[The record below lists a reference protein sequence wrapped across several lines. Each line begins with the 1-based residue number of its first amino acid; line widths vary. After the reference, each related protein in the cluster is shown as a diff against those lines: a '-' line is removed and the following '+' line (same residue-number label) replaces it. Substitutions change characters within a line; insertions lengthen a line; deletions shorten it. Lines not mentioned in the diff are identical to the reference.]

1 MLCAQQEDV
10 DMPAICLYFQVHQPY
25 RLRRYTVFDLG
36 QSSIYEDDDRNCDT
50 LLHVART
57 CYLPMNDVLLR
68 TIQKHGQR
76 FRVAFSISGT
86 ALDQFEQYA
95 PEVLESFQALA
106 KTGCVEF
113 LAETYSHS
121 LAFLYSREEFQR
133 QVALHSA
140 RIQELFGQTPRVF
153 RHTELI
159 YNNTLAEAVEEMGFS
174 AVLAEGADHV
184 LGWRSP
190 NYVYQPMNC
199 QKLKLLLKNYTL
211 SDDVSQR
218 FAHQG
223 WDQWPLTAEKFA
235 SWVHGVDGKGETVN
249 LFMDYET
256 FGLHNRAETGIFA
269 FIEAL
274 PAALLAHGNFYFRTP
289 GEVATACSPMG
300 RVDVPQ
306 FMSWATSGHDLDTW
320 LGNDMQKD
328 AVHALYALSEQSRE
342 LSDPDLLRTWTRLQ
356 TAEHFAYMCT
366 KWFSENA
373 QTNRLRSPY
382 GSPYD
387 AYINYMNV
395 LADYRLALEAL
406 DVQTPALSA
415 SLDGQTTQAAARA
428 PVRKPRTAKATTGE
442 TKPATKSKAAAA
454 PKPSAPKAAAKKT
467 AADETK
473 TSKVG
478 KSEGS
483 ESKPGESKAKTPRR
497 KATPK
502 ENS

>member
-1 MLCAQQEDV
+1 MLWPQQEDV

-36 QSSIYEDDDRNCDT
+36 QNSIYEDDDRNCDI

-57 CYLPMNDVLLR
+57 CYLPMNDILLR
-68 TIQKHGQR
+68 TIQRHGQR

-113 LAETYSHS
+113 LSETYSHS
-121 LAFLYSREEFQR
+121 LAFLYSREEFTR
-133 QVALHSA
+133 QVDMHRA
-140 RIQELFGQTPRVF
+140 RIQALFGQTPRVF

-159 YNNTLAEAVEEMGFS
+159 YNNDLAQAVEDMDF
-174 AVLAEGADHV
+174 AAILAEGADHV

-190 NYVYQPMNC
+190 NFVYQPVNC
-199 QKLKLLLKNYTL
+199 PKLKLLLKNYNL
-211 SDDVSQR
+211 SDDISLR
-218 FAHQG
+218 FPNRS

-235 SWVHGVDGKGETVN
+235 SWVHAVNGIGETIN

-256 FGLHNRAETGIFA
+256 FGLHNNAETGIFQ
-269 FIEAL
+269 FMEAL
-274 PAALLAHGNFYFRTP
+274 PAALLAHGDFYFRTP
-289 GEVATACSPMG
+289 VEVATACPPRG

-320 LGNDMQKD
+320 LGSDMQKD
-328 AVHALYALSEQSRE
+328 AVHSLYALGDRARQMDDAE
-342 LSDPDLLRTWTRLQ
+342 LLRTWTRLQ

-366 KWFSENA
+366 KWFSDDA
-373 QTNRLRSPY
+373 GSKRLRSPY

-395 LADYRLALEAL
+395 LADFQLALEAAPIAKK
-406 DVQTPALSA
+406 PAA
-415 SLDGQTTQAAARA
+415 KPRGAAAKEA
-428 PVRKPRTAKATTGE
+428 TAMKGKAKATTGVE
-442 TKPATKSKAAAA
+442 
-454 PKPSAPKAAAKKT
+454 PKAAKT
-467 AADETK
+467 AAKATVEPK
-473 TSKVG
+473 APV
-478 KSEGS
+478 
-483 ESKPGESKAKTPRR
+483 KPKTPVQP
-497 KATPK
+497 KAATKPK
-502 ENS
+502 A

>member
-1 MLCAQQEDV
+1 
-10 DMPAICLYFQVHQPY
+10 MPAICLYFQVHQPY
-25 RLRRYTVFDLG
+25 RLRRYTIFDLG
-36 QSSIYEDDDRNCDT
+36 KNSIYEDDDRNCDT

-121 LAFLYSREEFQR
+121 LAYLYSPEEFAQ
-133 QVALHSA
+133 QVAMHSA
-140 RIQELFGQTPRVF
+140 RITELFGQSPRVF

-159 YNNTLAEAVEEMGFS
+159 YNNQLAQTVEDMGFT
-174 AVLAEGADHV
+174 AILAEGADQV

-190 NYVYQPMNC
+190 NFVYQPMNC
-199 QKLKLLLKNYTL
+199 QKLKLLLKNYSL
-211 SDDVSQR
+211 SDDISQR
-218 FAHQG
+218 FTHQE

-235 SWVHGVDGKGETVN
+235 SWVHAVNGVGATVN

-256 FGLHNRAETGIFA
+256 FGLHHKADTGIFH
-269 FIEAL
+269 FMEAL
-274 PAALLAHGNFYFRTP
+274 PAALLANGDFYFRTP
-289 GEVATACSPMG
+289 SEVAAANTSMG

-328 AVHALYALSEQSRE
+328 AVHALYALAPLAHQVKDAE
-342 LSDPDLLRTWTRLQ
+342 LTRTWTRLQ

-366 KWFSENA
+366 KWFSNNVESK
-373 QTNRLRSPY
+373 RLHSPY

-395 LADYRLALEAL
+395 LADYQLALEAAAHA
-406 DVQTPALSA
+406 PAAGAKPKNSA
-415 SLDGQTTQAAARA
+415 
-428 PVRKPRTAKATTGE
+428 PAKKITVPTGSAVESTTGKAK
-442 TKPATKSKAAAA
+442 TAVKTADIAATPKAKPATPKAKPATKA
-454 PKPSAPKAAAKKT
+454 SATSAKGATATTGTAKKT
-467 AADETK
+467 GSTTAKKTK
-473 TSKVG
+473 
-478 KSEGS
+478 
-483 ESKPGESKAKTPRR
+483 A
-497 KATPK
+497 
-502 ENS
+502 

>member
-1 MLCAQQEDV
+1 MLPPQQEDV

-36 QSSIYEDDDRNCDT
+36 QNSIYEDDDRNCDT

-68 TIQKHGQR
+68 TIQRHGQR
-76 FRVAFSISGT
+76 FRVAFSISGS

-121 LAFLYSREEFQR
+121 LAFLYSPEEFAR

-159 YNNTLAEAVEEMGFS
+159 YNNDLARTVEDMGFA

-190 NYVYQPMNC
+190 NFVYQPVNC
-199 QKLKLLLKNYTL
+199 LKLKLLLKNYSL
-211 SDDVSQR
+211 SEDISLR
-218 FAHQG
+218 FASQG

-235 SWVHGVDGKGETVN
+235 SWVHAVNGVGETIN

-256 FGLHNRAETGIFA
+256 FGLHHKADTGIFH
-269 FIEAL
+269 FMEAL
-274 PAALLAHGNFYFRTP
+274 PQALLAHGDFYFRTP
-289 GEVATACSPMG
+289 REVATAYSPMG

-328 AVHALYALSEQSRE
+328 AVHALYALAPQAQQTEDEHLQRV
-342 LSDPDLLRTWTRLQ
+342 WMRLQ

-366 KWFSENA
+366 KWFSDNIENK
-373 QTNRLRSPY
+373 RLRSPY

-395 LADYRLALEAL
+395 LADYQLALEAA
-406 DVQTPALSA
+406 PAA
-415 SLDGQTTQAAARA
+415 KG
-428 PVRKPRTAKATTGE
+428 KTAKAKPDAAKTVKE
-442 TKPATKSKAAAA
+442 KPAAKPTAKAADNVTGKATGKATEKTTSKAAAKTTA
-454 PKPSAPKAAAKKT
+454 KDASTSKKATTQSVSAPKNTTASAKT
-467 AADETK
+467 A
-473 TSKVG
+473 
-478 KSEGS
+478 
-483 ESKPGESKAKTPRR
+483 KA
-497 KATPK
+497 
-502 ENS
+502 